1 VTTSERFCPDGGWLV
16 KGPTPVPDDPS
27 DFHDGLSGT
36 TIGCNRLRCARCGA
50 DVRSQ
55 RVWLDREL
63 DDEARSALYAAD
75 DWTAIHGVH
84 GSPEFRL
91 YACRCA
97 TFQCTHSQGTLDTDR
112 DDLAAV
118 EPPPWLCQGHPA
130 PALPLLVDGE
140 RVGGVDD
147 LRPLAER
154 VLTGWSPSEAPP
166 PAHYF
171 PAVWAGRVHRRL
183 HPLPE
188 ADEWARLI
196 ALGLHGD
203 EYQRGLALHFF
214 ALEPDA
220 PGFEEVVEL
229 AERLDPARLGDVI
242 RTWYGR
248 SEDTSEQ
255 DWDELVALM
264 GGECCARGSFLKTL
278 LRRIGWIQIPLDEV
292 DARAR
297 ELVRAAVLA
306 DPSSLDDDALDTLA
320 AGDGDWLA
328 RQARTVVLALE
339 DGVSALMSA
348 LRGANREEPL
358 VVAGVAIAAISKKRR
373 DELAAWIRSMPDE
386 DSAYAA
392 VLRRALKR

>member
-1 VTTSERFCPDGGWLV
+1 MTTSERFCPDGGWLV

-97 TFQCTHSQGTLDTDR
+97 TFQCTHSQATLDTNR
-112 DDLAAV
+112 DDLTAV
-118 EPPPWLCQGHPA
+118 EPPPWLCQGHPE
-130 PALPLLVDGE
+130 PTLPLAVDGE
-140 RVGGVDD
+140 RVGGVAD
-147 LRPLAER
+147 LRHLAER
-154 VLTGWSPSEAPP
+154 VLTGWSPSGAPP

-220 PGFEEVVEL
+220 PGFEEVVDL
-229 AERLDPARLGDVI
+229 AERLEPARLGDVV

-248 SEDTSEQ
+248 SEDTSDQ
-255 DWDELVALM
+255 DWDELVGLM

-278 LRRIGWIQIPLDEV
+278 LRRIGWIRIPPGEV
-292 DARAR
+292 DARAL

-306 DPSSLDDDALDTLA
+306 DPSSLDDDALDI
-320 AGDGDWLA
+320 A
-328 RQARTVVLALE
+328 R
-339 DGVSALMSA
+339 
-348 LRGANREEPL
+348 N
-358 VVAGVAIAAISKKRR
+358 SKKRR
-373 DELAAWIRSMPDE
+373 DELAAWIRSMPDD